1 MEYGLLYFYIMKK
14 CFLFCAALMIYT
26 NYGCSHNPY
35 RATNKAYKQQVKTLA
50 KTIRVFPS
58 NEGLDSIVPMPYPV
72 GTINFN
78 LRKPDFVVIHHTAQ
92 DSIQQT
98 LRTFTLVRTQVSA
111 HYVIAKDGSV
121 YHMLNDY
128 LRAWHAGIASWG
140 NNKDINSSSI
150 GIELDNN
157 GFEPFTMPQITSL
170 LHLLTNLKKKYNIP
184 AENFIGHGDI
194 APKRKD
200 DPNPFFPWKLLAE
213 RGFGYW
219 YDDTT
224 NIPMPPDFNS
234 LQALRIIGYNVQDS
248 TAAIRAFH
256 RHFEADS
263 LATLNNAD
271 MKVLYMVMK
280 KYM

>member
-1 MEYGLLYFYIMKK
+1 LEQALLYFYAMKK
-14 CFLFCAALMIYT
+14 CFLFCVALIIYT
-26 NYGCSHNPY
+26 NYSCSHNPY

-50 KTIRVFPS
+50 KIIRVFPS
-58 NEGLDSIVPMPYPV
+58 NEGLDSIVPEPYPV

-78 LRKPDFVVIHHTAQ
+78 LRKPNYVIIHHTAQ

-111 HYVIAKDGSV
+111 HYVVAKDGTV

-128 LRAWHAGIASWG
+128 LRSWHAGNSRWG

-157 GFEPFTMPQITSL
+157 GFEPFSEPQITSL
-170 LHLLTNLKKKYNIP
+170 LHLLTTLKKNYNIP

-194 APKRKD
+194 APVRKN

-224 NIPMPPDFNS
+224 NVPMPPDFNS
-234 LQALRIIGYNVQDS
+234 LQALRIIGYDVIDS
-248 TAAIRAFH
+248 TAAITAFH

-263 LATLNNAD
+263 LSTLSDAD
-271 MKVLYMVMK
+271 KKVLYMVMR

>member
-1 MEYGLLYFYIMKK
+1 MKK
-14 CFLFCAALMIYT
+14 CFLFFVALLIYT
-26 NYGCSHNPY
+26 NYSCSRNPY
-35 RATNKAYKQQVKTLA
+35 KATNKAYKQQVKTLA

-194 APKRKD
+194 APNARMTRTRFSHGSCWRK
-200 DPNPFFPWKLLAE
+200 
-213 RGFGYW
+213 
-219 YDDTT
+219 
-224 NIPMPPDFNS
+224 
-234 LQALRIIGYNVQDS
+234 
-248 TAAIRAFH
+248 
-256 RHFEADS
+256 EA
-263 LATLNNAD
+263 LATGTTIPRIYRCHRILTACRHYALLD
-271 MKVLYMVMK
+271 IMYRIARLQ
-280 KYM
+280 